1 MKLPFAFPAGNSAFV
16 KGFMEQPAHQALK
29 APCSPASWEEE
40 KFGQVSLP
48 PRAHELVLVC
58 IHGVVL
64 PVDCL
69 MVVVPPSKRRTYI
82 LLMWHLILWSV
93 VLLSFTGY
101 FSTCCLPCFSHW
113 RSIKPSNLRWLDK
126 QGYSAEVD
134 SLNVEITVRDG
145 GGNYCTVLWLAFI
158 SFWNRNKMAWQSFNF
173 KWKTHIRKTM
183 IKNGTNNHS
192 KCKPSKSLIEI
203 YLKSQ
208 FTKGFLNSCYVL
220 GVCNLSPSVVKYCVH
235 TEILMYLL
243 ECVTLISL
251 FQVTE
256 STRVTPPPEVR
267 PLVILFSIPYFN

>member
-1 MKLPFAFPAGNSAFV
+1 MAIYSGSSQAPRRQGSSPWLAVLVSLRSFKKWSYHLPFLQGIQPLLKGLWNSLPIKLSKPHVLLHHERKRNLA
-16 KGFMEQPAHQALK
+16 
-29 APCSPASWEEE
+29 
-40 KFGQVSLP
+40 VSLP

-58 IHGVVL
+58 IHGVLL

-101 FSTCCLPCFSHW
+101 FTTCCLPCFSHW

-145 GGNYCTVLWLAFI
+145 GENYCTVLWLAFI

-183 IKNGTNNHS
+183 IKMVPT
-192 KCKPSKSLIEI
+192 II
-203 YLKSQ
+203 Q
-208 FTKGFLNSCYVL
+208 
-220 GVCNLSPSVVKYCVH
+220 NLSRAKAWLKFISN
-235 TEILMYLL
+235 LSLL
-243 ECVTLISL
+243 KVS
-251 FQVTE
+251 
-256 STRVTPPPEVR
+256 
-267 PLVILFSIPYFN
+267 